1 MTTQPSAAELAKL
14 EEELDPEMQ
23 FRKVPHG
30 TALLIGALLLALSA
44 LCLSSYR
51 AADPT

>member
-30 TALLIGALLLALSA
+30 TALLVGALLLALS
-44 LCLSSYR
+44 LSCS
-51 AADPT
+51 A